1 MNIITVLLLLA
12 TSNMTP
18 SQYNIKK
25 TFEKNL
31 KSIIVSVE
39 IIPASEW
46 KWNKNYPSNFFV
58 NLPPNTQLI
67 EKNVIYLNGHPRFTF
82 NIQGQIKSIKEITVD
97 GSFSLCTKIICKAW
111 RHKKFRIEEKNETKS
126 L

>member
-1 MNIITVLLLLA
+1 
-12 TSNMTP
+12 MTP

-82 NIQGQIKSIKEITVD
+82 NIQGQIKSI
-97 GSFSLCTKIICKAW
+97 
-111 RHKKFRIEEKNETKS
+111 
-126 L
+126 

>member
-1 MNIITVLLLLA
+1 MLA
-12 TSNMTP
+12 MSNVTP
-18 SQYNIKK
+18 SQYGVKK
-25 TFEKNL
+25 IFKNDL
-31 KSIIVSVE
+31 KSVIASVE
-39 IIPASEW
+39 IIPASGW
-46 KWNKNYPSNFFV
+46 KWNKNYPFNFFV

-82 NIQGQIKSIKEITVD
+82 NIQGQIKPIKEITVD

-111 RHKKFRIEEKNETKS
+111 RHKKFRIGEKNETKS

>member
-111 RHKKFRIEEKNETKS
+111 RHKKFRIGEKNETKS

>member
-1 MNIITVLLLLA
+1 MNIITVLILLA
-12 TSNMTP
+12 TSNITP
-18 SQYNIKK
+18 SQYNVKK
-25 TFEKNL
+25 AFEKNL

-46 KWNKNYPSNFFV
+46 KWNKNYPSSFFV
-58 NLPPNTQLI
+58 NLPPSTQLI

-111 RHKKFRIEEKNETKS
+111 RHKKFRIGEKNETKS